1 METDDGNNQDSD
13 ENDRQVRQ
21 RTRSNDGVAQVERL
35 ALPAMMRAP
44 DTPPWVHCANN
55 HARRINGEWGRN
67 VDSGIDGT
75 GSEPDSNR

>member
-1 METDDGNNQDSD
+1 METDDGNNQDSA

-21 RTRSNDGVAQVERL
+21 RTSNDGVAQVERL

-44 DTPPWVHCANN
+44 DTPPLVHRANN

-75 GSEPDSNR
+75 GSEPDTNR